1 MHITQ
6 QIIEMIIANV
16 ARVFIFFISSGLY
29 IFLLTRAIPQLSL
42 KHKSVG
48 VNTRDRG
55 IKKYTFEGGRAVVY
69 EPELVYRKYVPQY
82 MLLSKN
88 RDKFIRCRINPM
100 IRHIK
105 YDVVVYDNKNKLI
118 DVIGVEEKMNRQK
131 YTTSVLLPP
140 ETSYARFI
148 LRRAD
153 DMYSSTEVK
162 VKYSYVSLIVCA
174 ALIIAATVAL
184 GLCVSYCFTDLWQY
198 LIFDPVKKGRIFIHS
213 AVIGAIVAALT
224 LRIYTKKNVKVTN
237 R

>member
-1 MHITQ
+1 MNQ
-6 QIIEMIIANV
+6 KLVELIIANV

-29 IFLLTRAIPQLSL
+29 IFLLTRTIPQLSL
-42 KHKSVG
+42 KHRSVG

-69 EPELVYRKYVPQY
+69 EPELIYRKYVPQY

-88 RDKFIRCRINPM
+88 RDKFIRCRINPQ

-105 YDVVVYDNKNKLI
+105 YDVVVYDNRNKLI
-118 DVIGVEEKMNRQK
+118 DIIGVEERVNRQK

-140 ETSYARFI
+140 ETSYARLI
-148 LRRAD
+148 LRRVD
-153 DMYSSTEVK
+153 NMYSSTEVK
-162 VKYSYVSLIVCA
+162 VRYSTVSIIVCA

-184 GLCVSYCFTDLWQY
+184 GFCISHCFTDLWQY
-198 LIFDPVKKGRIFIHS
+198 LVFEPLKKGKIFIHS
-213 AVIGAIVAALT
+213 SALGAIVAALI
-224 LRIYTKKNVKVTN
+224 LRIYMKKNVKVTN

>member
-1 MHITQ
+1 MNQ
-6 QIIEMIIANV
+6 KLIELIIANV

-29 IFLLTRAIPQLSL
+29 IFLLTKTIPQLSL
-42 KHKSVG
+42 KHRSVG

-69 EPELVYRKYVPQY
+69 EPELIYRKYVLQY

-88 RDKFIRCRINPM
+88 RDKFIRCRINPQ

-105 YDVVVYDNKNKLI
+105 YDVVVYNNKNKLI
-118 DVIGVEEKMNRQK
+118 DVIGVEERVNKQK

-140 ETSYARFI
+140 ETSYARLI
-148 LRRAD
+148 LRRVD
-153 DMYSSTEVK
+153 NMYSSTEVK

-184 GLCVSYCFTDLWQY
+184 GLCISYCFTDLWQY